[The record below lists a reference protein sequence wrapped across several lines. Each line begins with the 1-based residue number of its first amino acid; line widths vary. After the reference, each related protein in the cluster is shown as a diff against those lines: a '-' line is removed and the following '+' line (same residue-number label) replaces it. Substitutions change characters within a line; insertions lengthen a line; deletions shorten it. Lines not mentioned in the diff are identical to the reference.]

1 MGTNKNHPVPEITK
15 SGRKKQLSTA
25 KGTITMMS
33 MAILII
39 TSILSLRG
47 LPSEAKFGIQSIF
60 YYIFAAIVFLLPF
73 SLVCAE
79 LASTYTKSGGLYRWV
94 SEAFGPRWGW
104 TAMFLEWMTIII
116 WFPTVLMFGAASLAY
131 IFWPESF
138 DQQLASNKIYTLV
151 IAFILYWG
159 ATFNAFRG
167 TRSANKLS
175 TYGGLFGTIIP
186 TIILVILGII
196 YFTAGNTIELEKIP
210 FFPNFSHLSTIVL
223 AASIFLF
230 YRRHGDASRAYQ

>member
-1 MGTNKNHPVPEITK
+1 MEIESTNASSGENTHPERAKIK
-15 SGRKKQLSTA
+15 STA
-25 KGTITMMS
+25 KGTITMWA

-47 LPSEAKFGIQSIF
+47 LPSEAKFGVQSIF
-60 YYIFAAIVFLLPF
+60 YYIFAAVVFLLPF

-159 ATFNAFRG
+159 ATFNTFRG
-167 TRSANKLS
+167 TRSANRLS

-186 TIILVILGII
+186 TVILIVLGIV
-196 YFTAGNTIELEKIP
+196 YFASGKTIELSDES
-210 FFPNFSHLSTIVL
+210 FSLISAIL
-223 AASIFLF
+223 A
-230 YRRHGDASRAYQ
+230 Q